1 MPQRTSQ
8 FEIVP
13 NQPKILEMER
23 SPLDG
28 VFTQLQDGENR
39 RENDFNR
46 FTQFFSQPTHLLNLV
61 EKEIPKIKREH
72 SLFQG
77 RIEKLIVGL
86 TKKIT
91 FFHEEIENLSD
102 EITKVSA
109 RMEDIKT
116 DKKIIPLKIPKSQN
130 KEIEELSQKITELSS
145 EVKKKTIEKEGVA
158 GGVGSTIVVHRNL
171 GKLFRKETP
180 RGTIDGSNK
189 TFLLSRSPFAGFLI
203 LELNGIGQTKDE
215 DYTIEKNKITYIADV
230 PSGSTH
236 YAIFF

>member
-46 FTQFFSQPTHLLNLV
+46 FTQFFSQLTNLLNSV
-61 EKEIPKIKREH
+61 EREIRKIKREH
-72 SLFQG
+72 SLF
-77 RIEKLIVGL
+77 RDKNEILISGL
-86 TKKIT
+86 AKKI
-91 FFHEEIENLSD
+91 NS
-102 EITKVSA
+102 
-109 RMEDIKT
+109 
-116 DKKIIPLKIPKSQN
+116 LKIPKSQN

-145 EVKKKTIEKEGVA
+145 EVKKKTTEKEGVA

-215 DYTIEKNKITYIADV
+215 DYTIEKNKITYLTAP